1 MAGRRTTASIGK
13 AQKLRFIAEK
23 VIGLPTLP
31 TVAAKLME
39 LVDSPR
45 TSAKSLSRL
54 IEGDQV
60 LTAKILKLAN
70 SVYYGMQRSV
80 ATVSQA
86 VVVVG
91 FDAVKDMGL
100 SVSVLDAFQDP
111 GQNKYFDLSKFWE
124 HAISVGV
131 GGGMLAKRYEPRYAG
146 EAFTAGL
153 LHDIGKVVINQYCHL
168 DFIEI
173 MERVHED
180 NEELLYAETV
190 VLDTT
195 HDRIGGWLADR
206 WNMPLSIVEAIEF
219 HHNPYLAEKHRP
231 LVEIVKLADFL
242 GRRAGIGVSG
252 NKKPPELADEDAE
265 YFKARIPDFG
275 EALFDKLQM
284 EFLLSMDQAMTFIDV
299 IRNKTLAPQPPLPVS
314 GEGTAENR
322 I

>member
-1 MAGRRTTASIGK
+1 MSGRRTTASIGK

-31 TVAAKLME
+31 TIVAKMME
-39 LVDSPR
+39 LVGSPR

-70 SVYYGMQRSV
+70 SAYYGQQRSI
-80 ATVSQA
+80 ATVNHA

-91 FDAVKDMGL
+91 FEAVKDMGL
-100 SVSVLDAFQDP
+100 SVSVLEAFDDP
-111 GQNKYFDLSKFWE
+111 GGSKYFDLSRFWE

-131 GGGMLAKRYEPRYAG
+131 GTSLLVKRFDPRYSG

-153 LHDIGKVVINQYCHL
+153 LHDIGKVVINQYCHN

-173 MERVHED
+173 IERVHED
-180 NEELLYAETV
+180 NEDLLYAETM

-206 WNMPLSIVEAIEF
+206 WNLPMPIVEAIEF
-219 HHNPYLAEKHRP
+219 HHNPYLSEKYMP
-231 LVEIVKLADFL
+231 LVAYTKLADYL
-242 GRRAGIGVSG
+242 SRRTGLGVSG
-252 NKKPPELADEDAE
+252 NLKPPTLTDEDLD

-275 EALFDKLQM
+275 EAMLDKLKT
-284 EFLLSMDQAMTFIDV
+284 EFVLNMDQATTFIDV
-299 IRNKTLAPQPPLPVS
+299 IRNRNEGASPQASFEETVL
-314 GEGTAENR
+314 
-322 I
+322 